1 MLILPRFN
9 VPEDE
14 QAFAQISSLMPEY
27 DGRIEMV
34 DATDLIRY
42 EGCLNCASWT
52 VYEPKEGP
60 TWEM

>member
-1 MLILPRFN
+1 
-9 VPEDE
+9 
-14 QAFAQISSLMPEY
+14 MPEY
-27 DGRIEMV
+27 DGRTEMV